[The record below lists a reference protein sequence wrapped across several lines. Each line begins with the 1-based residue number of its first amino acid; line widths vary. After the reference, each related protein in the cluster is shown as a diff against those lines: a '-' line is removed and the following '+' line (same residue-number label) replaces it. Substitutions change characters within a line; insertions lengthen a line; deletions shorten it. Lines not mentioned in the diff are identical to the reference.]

1 MHAKYNELA
10 QFVVKK
16 VEQLKDDDQQWWCA
30 ITGGPGAGKSTLA
43 AAVSRLCND
52 VYGISATV
60 IPMDGYHYSKETLR
74 FLDPPDA
81 ADFFPRRG
89 SPHTFDAELFVTEL
103 STARELKTA
112 SLPVYSRELSDPVP
126 DGVHLKPTDRVAF
139 FSPDAA
145 AFFPRRGSPH
155 TFDAELFVTELSTA
169 RELKTASLP
178 VYSRELSDP
187 VPDGVHLKPTDRV
200 VFVEG
205 NYLLL
210 GQGGMVPGYVTESEA
225 ERWRPLLKLFDA
237 TWFVTPKE
245 GIPEQRRRL
254 IGRHL
259 ETWTDTKTKMYRASS
274 PEEGAAKRTDSND
287 VLNAHVVE
295 TCKEFASLVIES
307 I

>member
-81 ADFFPRRG
+81 AD
-89 SPHTFDAELFVTEL
+89 
-103 STARELKTA
+103 
-112 SLPVYSRELSDPVP
+112 
-126 DGVHLKPTDRVAF
+126 
-139 FSPDAA
+139 
-145 AFFPRRGSPH
+145 FFPRRGSPH

>member
-1 MHAKYNELA
+1 MATGSSSRDDNGMTSKYNELA
-10 QFVVKK
+10 QFVVKE
-16 VEQLKDDDQQWWCA
+16 VEQLKDDEQQWWCA

-60 IPMDGYHYSKETLR
+60 IPMDGYHYSKADLR
-74 FLDPPDA
+74 RLDPPNA
-81 ADFFPRRG
+81 SDFFPRRG
-89 SPHTFDAELFVTEL
+89 SPHTFDAERFVTEL
-103 STARELKTA
+103 STARKLKTA
-112 SLPVYSRELSDPVP
+112 SLPVYSRDLSDPVP
-126 DGVHLKPTDRVAF
+126 NGVHLKPTN
-139 FSPDAA
+139 
-145 AFFPRRGSPH
+145 
-155 TFDAELFVTELSTA
+155 
-169 RELKTASLP
+169 
-178 VYSRELSDP
+178 
-187 VPDGVHLKPTDRV
+187 RV

-225 ERWRPLLKLFDA
+225 ERWKPLLKLFDT